1 MKKAHIKTIVILFI
15 VMLFMIYLV
24 DSNKRNLL
32 YYNEEEKKIFKIAII
47 FNQTGLGDKSFN
59 DLCYEG
65 MLEAQE
71 KLGIE
76 FDYIHVK
83 NNDDYDGAYLNYA
96 KDEQYDLII
105 GLGEEQEDAIK
116 KIAEEYPKQR
126 FTIID
131 SKLSLPNVSSIYTRW
146 NEQTFLNGVLA
157 GLCTTETKQE
167 SDSVGVILG
176 KNLSYLEEGA
186 IGFEAG
192 VKYINPNIN
201 VIRASVGDFDNPSK
215 AKEIGLLMYKKG
227 VNYIQQLAGQS
238 GFGVFAAAKEMN
250 KYVFGVDANQNVYE
264 PDYIVSTATRYANVI
279 IYNEIESLVNDK
291 WMPGI
296 KELGLKD
303 DVIGYERE
311 GSNVEIPS
319 NIIKKVEEIKKLIID
334 GKIIIPSTQD
344 ELDKYLNNKK

>member
-1 MKKAHIKTIVILFI
+1 MKKTQIKIIVILFI
-15 VMLFMIYLV
+15 VMLFMLSLV
-24 DSNKRNLL
+24 DNNKTNLL
-32 YYNEEEKKIFKIAII
+32 NNEEEKIFKIAII
-47 FNQTGLGDKSFN
+47 FNETGLGDKSFN

-76 FDYIHVK
+76 FDYMQVK
-83 NNDDYDGAYLNYA
+83 NKNDYDDAYLNYA
-96 KDEQYDLII
+96 KDEKYDLII

-131 SKLSLPNVSSIYTRW
+131 SKLSLPNVSSIYTKW

-157 GLCTTETKQE
+157 GLCTTEIQKE
-167 SDSVGVILG
+167 GDSVGVILG

-201 VIRASVGDFDNPSK
+201 VIKATVGDFDNPAK

-250 KYVFGVDANQNVYE
+250 KYVFGVDANQNIYE
-264 PDYIVSTATRYANVI
+264 PDYIVSTATRYTNII
-279 IYNEIESLVNDK
+279 IYNEIESLVKDK
-291 WMPGI
+291 WVPGI

-319 NIIKKVEEIKKLIID
+319 NIIKKVEKIKKLIIN
-334 GKIIIPSTQD
+334 GKIVIPSTQD
-344 ELDKYLNNKK
+344 ELDEYLNIKK

>member
-1 MKKAHIKTIVILFI
+1 MNKTHIKTILILFI
-15 VMLFMIYLV
+15 VMLFMFFLV
-24 DSNKRNLL
+24 DSNKKNLL
-32 YYNEEEKKIFKIAII
+32 YNEEEKKIFKIAII

-65 MLEAQE
+65 MLQAQE

-83 NNDDYDGAYLNYA
+83 NNEDYDDAYLNYA
-96 KDEQYDLII
+96 KDDTYDLII
-105 GLGEEQEDAIK
+105 GLGEEQEDSIK
-116 KIAEEYPKQR
+116 KIAKEYPKQR
-126 FTIID
+126 FTVID
-131 SKLSLPNVSSIYTRW
+131 SKLSLPNVSSIYTKW

-157 GLCTTETKQE
+157 GLCTTEAKQE
-167 SDSVGVILG
+167 NDSVGVILG

-201 VIRASVGDFDNPSK
+201 VIKATVGDFDNPAK

-250 KYVFGVDANQNVYE
+250 KYVFGVDANQNIYE
-264 PDYIVSTATRYANVI
+264 PDYIVSTATRYADMI

-291 WMPGI
+291 WVAGV
-296 KELGLKD
+296 KELGLED

-311 GSNVEIPS
+311 GSNVKITS
-319 NIIKKVEEIKKLIID
+319 NIIKKVEEIKKLIIN

-344 ELDKYLNNKK
+344 ELDVYLNNKK

>member
-1 MKKAHIKTIVILFI
+1 MNKTHIKTILILFI
-15 VMLFMIYLV
+15 VMLFMFFLV
-24 DSNKRNLL
+24 DSNKKNLL
-32 YYNEEEKKIFKIAII
+32 YNEEEKKIFKIAII

-65 MLEAQE
+65 MLQAQE

-83 NNDDYDGAYLNYA
+83 NNEDYDDAYLNYA
-96 KDEQYDLII
+96 KDDKYDLII
-105 GLGEEQEDAIK
+105 GLGEEQEDSIK
-116 KIAEEYPKQR
+116 KIAKEYPKQR
-126 FTIID
+126 FTVID
-131 SKLSLPNVSSIYTRW
+131 SKLSLPNVSSIYTKW

-157 GLCTTETKQE
+157 GLCTTEAKQE
-167 SDSVGVILG
+167 NDSVGVILG
-176 KNLSYLEEGA
+176 KHLSYLEEGA

-201 VIRASVGDFDNPSK
+201 VIKATVGDFDNPAK

-250 KYVFGVDANQNVYE
+250 KYVFGVDANQNIYE
-264 PDYIVSTATRYANVI
+264 PDYIVSTATRYADMI

-291 WMPGI
+291 WVAGT
-296 KELGLKD
+296 KELGLVD

-311 GSNVEIPS
+311 GSNVKITS
-319 NIIKKVEEIKKLIID
+319 NIIKKVEEIKKLIIN

-344 ELDKYLNNKK
+344 ELDVYLNNKK

>member
-1 MKKAHIKTIVILFI
+1 MNKTHIKTILILFI
-15 VMLFMIYLV
+15 VMLFMFFLV
-24 DSNKRNLL
+24 DSNKKNLL
-32 YYNEEEKKIFKIAII
+32 YNEEEKKIFKIAII

-65 MLEAQE
+65 MLQAQE

-76 FDYIHVK
+76 FDYVHVK
-83 NNDDYDGAYLNYA
+83 NNEDYDDAYLNYA
-96 KDEQYDLII
+96 KDDTYDLII
-105 GLGEEQEDAIK
+105 GLGEEQEDSIK
-116 KIAEEYPKQR
+116 KIAKEYPKQR
-126 FTIID
+126 FTVID
-131 SKLSLPNVSSIYTRW
+131 SKLSLPNVSSIYTKW

-157 GLCTTETKQE
+157 GLCTTEAKQE
-167 SDSVGVILG
+167 NDSVGVILG

-201 VIRASVGDFDNPSK
+201 VIKATVGDFDNPAK

-250 KYVFGVDANQNVYE
+250 KYVFGVDANQNIYE
-264 PDYIVSTATRYANVI
+264 PDYIVSTATRYADMI

-291 WMPGI
+291 WVAGT
-296 KELGLKD
+296 KELGLVD

-311 GSNVEIPS
+311 GSNVKITS
-319 NIIKKVEEIKKLIID
+319 NIIKKVEEIKKLIIN

-344 ELDKYLNNKK
+344 ELDVYLNNKK

>member
-1 MKKAHIKTIVILFI
+1 MNKTHIKTILILFI
-15 VMLFMIYLV
+15 VMLFMFFLV
-24 DSNKRNLL
+24 DSNKKNLL
-32 YYNEEEKKIFKIAII
+32 YNEEEKKIFKIAII

-65 MLEAQE
+65 MLQAQE

-83 NNDDYDGAYLNYA
+83 NNEDYDDAYLNYA
-96 KDEQYDLII
+96 KDDTYDLII
-105 GLGEEQEDAIK
+105 GLGEEQEDSIK
-116 KIAEEYPKQR
+116 KIAKEYPKQR
-126 FTIID
+126 FTVID
-131 SKLSLPNVSSIYTRW
+131 SKLSLPNVSSIYTKW

-157 GLCTTETKQE
+157 GLCTTEAKQE
-167 SDSVGVILG
+167 NDSVGVILG

-201 VIRASVGDFDNPSK
+201 VIKATVGDFDNPAK

-238 GFGVFAAAKEMN
+238 GFGVFTAAKEMN
-250 KYVFGVDANQNVYE
+250 KYVFGVDANQNIYE
-264 PDYIVSTATRYANVI
+264 PDYIVSTATRYADMI

-291 WMPGI
+291 WVAGT
-296 KELGLKD
+296 KELGLVD

-311 GSNVEIPS
+311 GSNVKITS
-319 NIIKKVEEIKKLIID
+319 NIIKKVEEIKKLIIN

-344 ELDKYLNNKK
+344 ELDVYLNNKK

>member
-1 MKKAHIKTIVILFI
+1 MNKTHIKTILILFI
-15 VMLFMIYLV
+15 VMLFMFFLV
-24 DSNKRNLL
+24 DSNKKNLL
-32 YYNEEEKKIFKIAII
+32 YNEEEKKIFKIAII

-65 MLEAQE
+65 MLQAQE

-83 NNDDYDGAYLNYA
+83 NNEDYDDAYLNYA
-96 KDEQYDLII
+96 KDDTYDLII
-105 GLGEEQEDAIK
+105 GLGEEQEDSIK
-116 KIAEEYPKQR
+116 KIAKEYPKQR
-126 FTIID
+126 FTVID
-131 SKLSLPNVSSIYTRW
+131 SKLSLPNVSSIYTKW

-157 GLCTTETKQE
+157 GLCTTEAKQE
-167 SDSVGVILG
+167 NDSVGVILG

-201 VIRASVGDFDNPSK
+201 VIKATVGDFDNPAK

-250 KYVFGVDANQNVYE
+250 KYVFGVDANQNIYE
-264 PDYIVSTATRYANVI
+264 PDYIVSTATRYADMI

-291 WMPGI
+291 WVAGT
-296 KELGLKD
+296 KELGLVD

-311 GSNVEIPS
+311 GSNVKITS
-319 NIIKKVEEIKKLIID
+319 NIIKKVEEIKKLITN

-344 ELDKYLNNKK
+344 ELDVYLNNKK

>member
-1 MKKAHIKTIVILFI
+1 MNKTHIKTILILFI
-15 VMLFMIYLV
+15 VMLFMFFLV
-24 DSNKRNLL
+24 DSNKKNLL
-32 YYNEEEKKIFKIAII
+32 YNEEEKKIFKIAII

-65 MLEAQE
+65 MLQAQE

-83 NNDDYDGAYLNYA
+83 NNEDYDDAYLNYA
-96 KDEQYDLII
+96 KDDTYDLII
-105 GLGEEQEDAIK
+105 GLGEEQEDSIK
-116 KIAEEYPKQR
+116 KIAKEYPKQR
-126 FTIID
+126 FTVID
-131 SKLSLPNVSSIYTRW
+131 SKLSLPNVSSIYTKW

-157 GLCTTETKQE
+157 GLCTTEAKQE
-167 SDSVGVILG
+167 NDSVGVILG

-201 VIRASVGDFDNPSK
+201 VIKATVGDFDNPAK

-250 KYVFGVDANQNVYE
+250 KYVFGVDANQNIYE
-264 PDYIVSTATRYANVI
+264 PDYIVSTATRYADMI

-291 WMPGI
+291 WVPGT
-296 KELGLKD
+296 KELGLVD

-311 GSNVEIPS
+311 GSNVKITS
-319 NIIKKVEEIKKLIID
+319 NIIKKVEEIKKLIIN

-344 ELDKYLNNKK
+344 ELDVYLNNKK

>member
-1 MKKAHIKTIVILFI
+1 MNKTHIKTILILFI
-15 VMLFMIYLV
+15 VMLFMFFLV
-24 DSNKRNLL
+24 DSNKKNLL
-32 YYNEEEKKIFKIAII
+32 YNEEEKKIFKIAII

-65 MLEAQE
+65 MLQAQE

-83 NNDDYDGAYLNYA
+83 NNEDYDDAYLNYA
-96 KDEQYDLII
+96 KDDTYDLII
-105 GLGEEQEDAIK
+105 GLGEEQEDSIK
-116 KIAEEYPKQR
+116 KIAKEYPKQR
-126 FTIID
+126 FTVID
-131 SKLSLPNVSSIYTRW
+131 SKLSLPNVSSIYTKW

-157 GLCTTETKQE
+157 GLCTTEAKE
-167 SDSVGVILG
+167 ENDSVGVILG

-201 VIRASVGDFDNPSK
+201 VIKATVGDFDNPAK

-250 KYVFGVDANQNVYE
+250 KYVFGVDANQNIYE
-264 PDYIVSTATRYANVI
+264 PDYIVSTATRYADMI

-291 WMPGI
+291 WVAGT
-296 KELGLKD
+296 KELGLVD

-311 GSNVEIPS
+311 GSNVKITS
-319 NIIKKVEEIKKLIID
+319 NIIKKVEEIKKLIIN

-344 ELDKYLNNKK
+344 ELDVYLNNKK

>member
-1 MKKAHIKTIVILFI
+1 MNKTHIKTILILFI
-15 VMLFMIYLV
+15 VMLFMFFLV
-24 DSNKRNLL
+24 DSNKKNLL
-32 YYNEEEKKIFKIAII
+32 YNEEEKKIFKIAII

-65 MLEAQE
+65 MLQAQE

-83 NNDDYDGAYLNYA
+83 NNEDYDDAYLNYA
-96 KDEQYDLII
+96 KDDTYDLII
-105 GLGEEQEDAIK
+105 GLGEEQEESIK
-116 KIAEEYPKQR
+116 KIAKEYPKQR
-126 FTIID
+126 FTVID
-131 SKLSLPNVSSIYTRW
+131 SKLSLPNVSSIYTKW

-157 GLCTTETKQE
+157 GLCTTEAKQE
-167 SDSVGVILG
+167 NDSVGVILG

-201 VIRASVGDFDNPSK
+201 VIKATVGDFDNPAK

-250 KYVFGVDANQNVYE
+250 KYVFGVDANQNIYE
-264 PDYIVSTATRYANVI
+264 PDYIVSTATRYADMI

-291 WMPGI
+291 WVAGT
-296 KELGLKD
+296 KELGLVD

-311 GSNVEIPS
+311 GSNVKITS
-319 NIIKKVEEIKKLIID
+319 NIIKKVEEIKKLIIN

-344 ELDKYLNNKK
+344 ELDVYLNNKK

>member
-1 MKKAHIKTIVILFI
+1 MNKTHIKTILILFI
-15 VMLFMIYLV
+15 VMLFMFFLV
-24 DSNKRNLL
+24 DSNKKNLL
-32 YYNEEEKKIFKIAII
+32 YNEEEKKIFKIAII

-65 MLEAQE
+65 MLQAQE

-83 NNDDYDGAYLNYA
+83 NNEDYDDAYLNYA
-96 KDEQYDLII
+96 KDDKYDLII
-105 GLGEEQEDAIK
+105 GLGEEQEDSIK
-116 KIAEEYPKQR
+116 KIAKEYPKQR
-126 FTIID
+126 FTVID
-131 SKLSLPNVSSIYTRW
+131 SKLSLPNVSSIYTKW

-157 GLCTTETKQE
+157 GLCTTEAKQE
-167 SDSVGVILG
+167 NDSVGVILG

-201 VIRASVGDFDNPSK
+201 VIKATVGDFDNPAK

-250 KYVFGVDANQNVYE
+250 KYVFGVDANQNIYE
-264 PDYIVSTATRYANVI
+264 PDYIVSTATRYADMI

-291 WMPGI
+291 WVAGT
-296 KELGLKD
+296 KELGLVD

-311 GSNVEIPS
+311 GSNVKITS
-319 NIIKKVEEIKKLIID
+319 NIIKKVEEIKKLIIN

-344 ELDKYLNNKK
+344 ELDVYLNNKK

>member
-1 MKKAHIKTIVILFI
+1 MNKNKIKTILILFI
-15 VMLFMIYLV
+15 IMLFMISLV
-24 DSNKRNLL
+24 NSNETNLL
-32 YYNEEEKKIFKIAII
+32 NNEEEKKIFKIAII

-83 NNDDYDGAYLNYA
+83 NKDDYDDAYLNYA
-96 KDEQYDLII
+96 KDEKYDLII

-116 KIAEEYPKQR
+116 KIAEEYPNQR

-131 SKLSLPNVSSIYTRW
+131 SKLSLPNVSSIYTKW

-157 GLCTTETKQE
+157 GLCITETQKE
-167 SDSVGVILG
+167 GDSVGVILG

-201 VIRASVGDFDNPSK
+201 VIKATVGDFDNPAK
-215 AKEIGLLMYKKG
+215 AKEIGILMYKKG

-264 PDYIVSTATRYANVI
+264 PDYIVSTATRYANKI
-279 IYNEIESLVNDK
+279 IYNEIESLVKDK
-291 WMPGI
+291 WTPGI

-319 NIIKKVEEIKKLIID
+319 NIIKKVEEVKKLIINE
-334 GKIIIPSTQD
+334 KIIIPSTQD
-344 ELDKYLNNKK
+344 ELDEYLNSKR

>member
-1 MKKAHIKTIVILFI
+1 
-15 VMLFMIYLV
+15 MIFLV
-24 DSNKRNLL
+24 DSNKKNLL
-32 YYNEEEKKIFKIAII
+32 NNEEEKKIFKIGII

-65 MLEAQE
+65 MLQAQE

-83 NNDDYDGAYLNYA
+83 NNEDYDDAYLNYA
-96 KDEQYDLII
+96 KDDKYDLII

-116 KIAEEYPKQR
+116 KIAKEYPKQR

-131 SKLSLPNVSSIYTRW
+131 SKLSLPNVSSIYTKW

-157 GLCTTETKQE
+157 GLCTTESKLE
-167 SDSVGVILG
+167 NDSVGVILG

-201 VIRASVGDFDNPSK
+201 VIKATVGDFDNPAK

-250 KYVFGVDANQNVYE
+250 KYVFGVDSNQNVYE
-264 PDYIVSTATRYANVI
+264 PDYIVSTATRYADMI

-291 WMPGI
+291 WMAGV
-296 KELGLKD
+296 KELGLED

-311 GSNVEIPS
+311 GSNVKITS

-334 GKIIIPSTQD
+334 GKIIIPSTKD
-344 ELDKYLNNKK
+344 ELDEYLNNKK

>member
-1 MKKAHIKTIVILFI
+1 
-15 VMLFMIYLV
+15 MLFMIFLV
-24 DSNKRNLL
+24 DSNKKNLL
-32 YYNEEEKKIFKIAII
+32 NNEEEKKIFKIAII

-65 MLEAQE
+65 MLQAQE

-83 NNDDYDGAYLNYA
+83 NNEDYDNAYLNYA
-96 KDEQYDLII
+96 KDDKYDLII
-105 GLGEEQEDAIK
+105 GLGEEQEDSIK
-116 KIAEEYPKQR
+116 KIAKEYPKQR

-131 SKLSLPNVSSIYTRW
+131 SKLSLPNVSSIYTKW

-157 GLCTTETKQE
+157 GLCVTEAKQE
-167 SDSVGVILG
+167 NDSVGIILG

-201 VIRASVGDFDNPSK
+201 VIKATVGDFDNPAK

-264 PDYIVSTATRYANVI
+264 PDYIVSTATRYADII

-291 WMPGI
+291 WVAGT
-296 KELGLKD
+296 KELGLED

-311 GSNVEIPS
+311 GSNVEIPYK
-319 NIIKKVEEIKKLIID
+319 IIKKVEEIKKLITN

-344 ELDKYLNNKK
+344 ELDEYLNNKK

>member
-1 MKKAHIKTIVILFI
+1 MNKTHIKTILILFI
-15 VMLFMIYLV
+15 VMLFMFFLV
-24 DSNKRNLL
+24 DSNKKNLL
-32 YYNEEEKKIFKIAII
+32 YNEEEKKIFKIAII

-65 MLEAQE
+65 MLQAQE

-83 NNDDYDGAYLNYA
+83 NNEDYDDAYLNYA
-96 KDEQYDLII
+96 KDDTYDLII
-105 GLGEEQEDAIK
+105 GLGEEQEDSIK
-116 KIAEEYPKQR
+116 KIAKEYPKQR
-126 FTIID
+126 FTVID
-131 SKLSLPNVSSIYTRW
+131 SKLSLPNVSSIYTKW

-157 GLCTTETKQE
+157 GLCATEAKE
-167 SDSVGVILG
+167 ENDSVGVILG

-201 VIRASVGDFDNPSK
+201 VIKATVGDFDNPAK

-250 KYVFGVDANQNVYE
+250 KYVFGVDANQNIYE
-264 PDYIVSTATRYANVI
+264 PDYIVSTATRYADMI

-291 WMPGI
+291 WVAGT
-296 KELGLKD
+296 KELGLVD

-311 GSNVEIPS
+311 GSNVKITS
-319 NIIKKVEEIKKLIID
+319 NIIKKVEEIKKLIIN

-344 ELDKYLNNKK
+344 ELDVYLNNKK

>member
-1 MKKAHIKTIVILFI
+1 MNKTHIKTILILFI
-15 VMLFMIYLV
+15 VMLFMFFLV
-24 DSNKRNLL
+24 DSNKKNLL
-32 YYNEEEKKIFKIAII
+32 YNEEEKKIFKIAII

-65 MLEAQE
+65 MLQAQE

-83 NNDDYDGAYLNYA
+83 NNEDYDDAYLNYA
-96 KDEQYDLII
+96 KDDIYDLII
-105 GLGEEQEDAIK
+105 GLGEEQEDSIK
-116 KIAEEYPKQR
+116 KIAKEYPKQR
-126 FTIID
+126 FTVID
-131 SKLSLPNVSSIYTRW
+131 SKLSLPNVSSIYTKW

-157 GLCTTETKQE
+157 GLCTTEAKQE
-167 SDSVGVILG
+167 NDSVGVILG

-201 VIRASVGDFDNPSK
+201 VIKATVGDFDNPAK

-250 KYVFGVDANQNVYE
+250 KYVFGVDANQNIYE
-264 PDYIVSTATRYANVI
+264 PDYIVSTATRYADMI

-291 WMPGI
+291 WVAGT
-296 KELGLKD
+296 KELGLED

-311 GSNVEIPS
+311 GSNVKITS
-319 NIIKKVEEIKKLIID
+319 NIIKKVEEIKKLIIN

-344 ELDKYLNNKK
+344 ELDVYLNNKK

>member
-1 MKKAHIKTIVILFI
+1 MNKTHIKTILILFI
-15 VMLFMIYLV
+15 VMLFMFFLV
-24 DSNKRNLL
+24 DSNKKNLL
-32 YYNEEEKKIFKIAII
+32 YNEEEKKIFKIAII

-65 MLEAQE
+65 MLQAQE

-83 NNDDYDGAYLNYA
+83 NNEDYDDAYLNYA
-96 KDEQYDLII
+96 KDDKYDLII
-105 GLGEEQEDAIK
+105 GLGEEQEDSIK
-116 KIAEEYPKQR
+116 KIAKEYPKQR
-126 FTIID
+126 FTVID
-131 SKLSLPNVSSIYTRW
+131 SKLSLPNVSSIYTKW

-157 GLCTTETKQE
+157 GLCTTEAKQE
-167 SDSVGVILG
+167 NDSVGVILG

-201 VIRASVGDFDNPSK
+201 VIKATVGDFDNPAK

-250 KYVFGVDANQNVYE
+250 KYVFGVDANQNIYE
-264 PDYIVSTATRYANVI
+264 PDYIVSTATRYADMI

-291 WMPGI
+291 WVAGT
-296 KELGLKD
+296 KELGLVD

-311 GSNVEIPS
+311 GSNVKITS
-319 NIIKKVEEIKKLIID
+319 NIIKKVEEIKKLIIN

-344 ELDKYLNNKK
+344 ELDVY

>member
-1 MKKAHIKTIVILFI
+1 MNKTHIKTILILFI
-15 VMLFMIYLV
+15 VMLFMFFLV
-24 DSNKRNLL
+24 DSNKKNLL
-32 YYNEEEKKIFKIAII
+32 NNEEEKKIFKIAII

-65 MLEAQE
+65 MLQAQE

-83 NNDDYDGAYLNYA
+83 NNEDYDDAYLNYA
-96 KDEQYDLII
+96 KDDKYDLII
-105 GLGEEQEDAIK
+105 GLGEEQEDSIK
-116 KIAEEYPKQR
+116 KIAKEYPKQR

-131 SKLSLPNVSSIYTRW
+131 SKLSLPNVSSIYTKW

-157 GLCTTETKQE
+157 GLCTTEAKQE
-167 SDSVGVILG
+167 NDSVGVILG

-201 VIRASVGDFDNPSK
+201 VIKATVGDFDNPAK

-250 KYVFGVDANQNVYE
+250 KYVFGVDANQNIYE
-264 PDYIVSTATRYANVI
+264 PDYIVSTATRYADMI

-291 WMPGI
+291 WVAGT
-296 KELGLKD
+296 KELGLVD

-311 GSNVEIPS
+311 GSNVKIPY
-319 NIIKKVEEIKKLIID
+319 NIIKKVEEIKKLIIN

>member
-1 MKKAHIKTIVILFI
+1 MNKTHIKTILILFI
-15 VMLFMIYLV
+15 VMLFMFFLV
-24 DSNKRNLL
+24 DSNKKNLL
-32 YYNEEEKKIFKIAII
+32 NNEEEKKIFKIAII

-65 MLEAQE
+65 MLQAQE

-83 NNDDYDGAYLNYA
+83 NNEDYDDAYLNYA
-96 KDEQYDLII
+96 KDDTYDLII
-105 GLGEEQEDAIK
+105 GLGEEQEDSIK
-116 KIAEEYPKQR
+116 KIAKEYPKQR
-126 FTIID
+126 FTVID
-131 SKLSLPNVSSIYTRW
+131 SKLSLPNVSSIYTKW

-157 GLCTTETKQE
+157 GLCTTEAKQE
-167 SDSVGVILG
+167 NDSVGVILG

-201 VIRASVGDFDNPSK
+201 VIKATVGDFDNPAK

-250 KYVFGVDANQNVYE
+250 KYVFGVDANQNIYE
-264 PDYIVSTATRYANVI
+264 PDYIVSTATRYADMI

-291 WMPGI
+291 WVAGT
-296 KELGLKD
+296 KELGLVD

-311 GSNVEIPS
+311 GSNVKITS
-319 NIIKKVEEIKKLIID
+319 NIIKKVEEIKKLIIN

-344 ELDKYLNNKK
+344 ELDVYLNNKK

>member
-1 MKKAHIKTIVILFI
+1 MNKTHIKTILILFI
-15 VMLFMIYLV
+15 VMLFMFFLV
-24 DSNKRNLL
+24 DSNKKNLL
-32 YYNEEEKKIFKIAII
+32 YNEEEKKIFKIAII

-65 MLEAQE
+65 MLQAQE

-83 NNDDYDGAYLNYA
+83 NNEDYDDAYLNYA
-96 KDEQYDLII
+96 KDDTYDLII
-105 GLGEEQEDAIK
+105 GLGEEQEESIK
-116 KIAEEYPKQR
+116 KIAKEYPKQR
-126 FTIID
+126 FTVID
-131 SKLSLPNVSSIYTRW
+131 SKLSLPNVSSIYTKW

-157 GLCTTETKQE
+157 GLCTTEAKQE
-167 SDSVGVILG
+167 YDSVGVILG

-201 VIRASVGDFDNPSK
+201 VIKATVGDFDNPAK

-250 KYVFGVDANQNVYE
+250 KYVFGVDANQNIYE
-264 PDYIVSTATRYANVI
+264 PDYIVSTATRYADMI

-291 WMPGI
+291 WVAGT
-296 KELGLKD
+296 KELGLVD

-311 GSNVEIPS
+311 GSNVKITS
-319 NIIKKVEEIKKLIID
+319 NIIKKVEEIKKLIIN

-344 ELDKYLNNKK
+344 ELDVYLNNKK

>member
-1 MKKAHIKTIVILFI
+1 MNKTHIKTILILFI
-15 VMLFMIYLV
+15 VMLFMFFLV
-24 DSNKRNLL
+24 DSNKKNLL
-32 YYNEEEKKIFKIAII
+32 YNEEEKKIFKIAII

-65 MLEAQE
+65 MLQAQE

-83 NNDDYDGAYLNYA
+83 NNEDYDDAYLNYA
-96 KDEQYDLII
+96 KDDTYDLII
-105 GLGEEQEDAIK
+105 GLGEEQEDSIK
-116 KIAEEYPKQR
+116 KIAKEYPKQR
-126 FTIID
+126 FTVID
-131 SKLSLPNVSSIYTRW
+131 SKLSLPNVSSIYTKW

-157 GLCTTETKQE
+157 GLCTTEAKE
-167 SDSVGVILG
+167 ENHSVGVILG

-201 VIRASVGDFDNPSK
+201 VIKATVGDFDNPAK

-250 KYVFGVDANQNVYE
+250 KYVFGVDANQNIYE
-264 PDYIVSTATRYANVI
+264 PDYIVSTATRYADMI

-291 WMPGI
+291 WVAGT
-296 KELGLKD
+296 KELGLVD

-311 GSNVEIPS
+311 GSNVKITS
-319 NIIKKVEEIKKLIID
+319 NIIKKVEEIKKLIIN

-344 ELDKYLNNKK
+344 ELDVYLNNKK

>member
-1 MKKAHIKTIVILFI
+1 MNKTHIKTILILFI
-15 VMLFMIYLV
+15 VMLFMFFLV
-24 DSNKRNLL
+24 DSNKKNLL
-32 YYNEEEKKIFKIAII
+32 YNEEEKKIFKIAII

-65 MLEAQE
+65 MLQAQE

-83 NNDDYDGAYLNYA
+83 NNEDYDDAYLNYA
-96 KDEQYDLII
+96 KDDKYDLII
-105 GLGEEQEDAIK
+105 GLGEEQEDSIK
-116 KIAEEYPKQR
+116 KIAKEYPKQR
-126 FTIID
+126 FTVID
-131 SKLSLPNVSSIYTRW
+131 SKLSLPNVSSIYTKW

-157 GLCTTETKQE
+157 GLCTTEAKQE
-167 SDSVGVILG
+167 NDSVGVILG

-201 VIRASVGDFDNPSK
+201 VIKATVGDFDNPAK

-250 KYVFGVDANQNVYE
+250 KYVFGVDANQNIYE
-264 PDYIVSTATRYANVI
+264 PDYIVSTATRYADMI
-279 IYNEIESLVNDK
+279 IFNEIESLVNDK
-291 WMPGI
+291 WVAGT
-296 KELGLKD
+296 KELGLVD

-311 GSNVEIPS
+311 GSNVKITS
-319 NIIKKVEEIKKLIID
+319 NIIKKVEEIKKLIIN

-344 ELDKYLNNKK
+344 ELDVYLNNKK

>member
-1 MKKAHIKTIVILFI
+1 MKKTQIKIIVILFI
-15 VMLFMIYLV
+15 VMLFMLSLV
-24 DSNKRNLL
+24 DNNKTNLL
-32 YYNEEEKKIFKIAII
+32 NNEEEKIFKIAII
-47 FNQTGLGDKSFN
+47 FNETGLGDKSFN

-76 FDYIHVK
+76 FDYMQVK
-83 NNDDYDGAYLNYA
+83 NKNDYDDAYLNYA
-96 KDEQYDLII
+96 KDEKYDLII

-131 SKLSLPNVSSIYTRW
+131 SKLSLPNVSSIYTKW

-157 GLCTTETKQE
+157 GLCTTEIQKE
-167 SDSVGVILG
+167 GDSVGVILG
-176 KNLSYLEEGA
+176 KSLSYLEEGA

-201 VIRASVGDFDNPSK
+201 VIKATVGDFDNPAK

-250 KYVFGVDANQNVYE
+250 KYVFGVDANQNIYE
-264 PDYIVSTATRYANVI
+264 PDYIVSTATRYTNII

-291 WMPGI
+291 WVPGI

-319 NIIKKVEEIKKLIID
+319 NIIKKVEKIKKLIIN
-334 GKIIIPSTQD
+334 GKIVIPSTQD
-344 ELDKYLNNKK
+344 ELDEYLNIKK

>member
-1 MKKAHIKTIVILFI
+1 MNKNKIKTILILFVI
-15 VMLFMIYLV
+15 MLFMISLV
-24 DSNKRNLL
+24 NRNKTNLL
-32 YYNEEEKKIFKIAII
+32 NNEEEKIFKIAII

-83 NNDDYDGAYLNYA
+83 NKDDYDDAYLNYA
-96 KDEQYDLII
+96 KDEEYDLII

-116 KIAEEYPKQR
+116 KIAEEYPNQR

-131 SKLSLPNVSSIYTRW
+131 SKLSLPNVSSIYTKW

-157 GLCTTETKQE
+157 GLCTTETQKE
-167 SDSVGVILG
+167 GDSVGVILG

-201 VIRASVGDFDNPSK
+201 VIKATVGDFDNPAK
-215 AKEIGLLMYKKG
+215 AKEIGILMYKKG

-264 PDYIVSTATRYANVI
+264 PDYIVSTATRYANKI
-279 IYNEIESLVNDK
+279 IYNEIESLVKDE
-291 WMPGI
+291 WVPGI

-344 ELDKYLNNKK
+344 ELDEYLNSKK

>member
-1 MKKAHIKTIVILFI
+1 MNKTHIKTILILFI
-15 VMLFMIYLV
+15 VMLFMFFLV
-24 DSNKRNLL
+24 DSNKKNLL
-32 YYNEEEKKIFKIAII
+32 YNEEEKKIFKIAII

-65 MLEAQE
+65 MLQAQE

-83 NNDDYDGAYLNYA
+83 NNEDYDDAYLNYA
-96 KDEQYDLII
+96 KDDKYDLII
-105 GLGEEQEDAIK
+105 GLGEEQEDSIK
-116 KIAEEYPKQR
+116 KIAKEYPKQR
-126 FTIID
+126 FTVID
-131 SKLSLPNVSSIYTRW
+131 SKLSLPNVSSIYTKW

-157 GLCTTETKQE
+157 GLCTTEAKQE
-167 SDSVGVILG
+167 YDSVGVILG

-201 VIRASVGDFDNPSK
+201 VIKATVGDFDNPAK

-250 KYVFGVDANQNVYE
+250 KYVFGVDANQNIYE
-264 PDYIVSTATRYANVI
+264 PDYIVSTATRYADMI

-291 WMPGI
+291 WVAGT
-296 KELGLKD
+296 KELGLED

-311 GSNVEIPS
+311 GSNVKITS
-319 NIIKKVEEIKKLIID
+319 NIIKKVEVIKKLIIN

-344 ELDKYLNNKK
+344 ELDVYLNNKK

>member
-1 MKKAHIKTIVILFI
+1 MNKTHIKTILILFI
-15 VMLFMIYLV
+15 VMLFMFFLV
-24 DSNKRNLL
+24 DSNKKNLL
-32 YYNEEEKKIFKIAII
+32 YNEEEKKIFKIAII

-65 MLEAQE
+65 MLQAQE

-83 NNDDYDGAYLNYA
+83 NNEDYDDAYLNYA
-96 KDEQYDLII
+96 KDDTYDLII
-105 GLGEEQEDAIK
+105 GLGEEQEDSIK
-116 KIAEEYPKQR
+116 KIAKEYPKQR
-126 FTIID
+126 FTVID
-131 SKLSLPNVSSIYTRW
+131 SKLSLPNVSSIYTKW

-157 GLCTTETKQE
+157 GLCTTEAKQE
-167 SDSVGVILG
+167 NDSVGVILG

-201 VIRASVGDFDNPSK
+201 VIKATVGDFDNPAK

-250 KYVFGVDANQNVYE
+250 KYVFGVDANQNIYE
-264 PDYIVSTATRYANVI
+264 PDYIVSTATRYADMI

-291 WMPGI
+291 WVAGT
-296 KELGLKD
+296 KELGLVD

-311 GSNVEIPS
+311 GSNVKITS
-319 NIIKKVEEIKKLIID
+319 NIIKKVEEIKKLIIN

-344 ELDKYLNNKK
+344 ELDVYLNNKK

>member
-1 MKKAHIKTIVILFI
+1 MNKTHIKTILILFI
-15 VMLFMIYLV
+15 VMLFMFFLV
-24 DSNKRNLL
+24 DSNKKNLL
-32 YYNEEEKKIFKIAII
+32 YNEEEKKIFKIAII

-65 MLEAQE
+65 MLQAQE

-83 NNDDYDGAYLNYA
+83 NNEDYDDAYLNYA
-96 KDEQYDLII
+96 KDDTYDLII
-105 GLGEEQEDAIK
+105 GLGEEQEDSIK
-116 KIAEEYPKQR
+116 KIAKEYPKQR
-126 FTIID
+126 FTVID
-131 SKLSLPNVSSIYTRW
+131 SKLSLPNVSSIYTKW

-157 GLCTTETKQE
+157 GLCTTEAKE
-167 SDSVGVILG
+167 ENDSVGAILG

-201 VIRASVGDFDNPSK
+201 VIKATVGDFDNPAK

-250 KYVFGVDANQNVYE
+250 KYVFGVDANQNIYE
-264 PDYIVSTATRYANVI
+264 PDYIVSTATRYADMI

-291 WMPGI
+291 WVAGT
-296 KELGLKD
+296 KELGLVD

-311 GSNVEIPS
+311 GSNVKITS
-319 NIIKKVEEIKKLIID
+319 DIIKKVEEIKKLIIN
-334 GKIIIPSTQD
+334 GEIIIPSTQD
-344 ELDKYLNNKK
+344 ELDVYLNNKK

>member
-1 MKKAHIKTIVILFI
+1 MNKTHIKTILILFI
-15 VMLFMIYLV
+15 VMLFMFFLV
-24 DSNKRNLL
+24 DSNKKNLL
-32 YYNEEEKKIFKIAII
+32 YNEEEKKIFKIAII

-65 MLEAQE
+65 MLQAQE

-83 NNDDYDGAYLNYA
+83 NNEDYDDAYLNYA
-96 KDEQYDLII
+96 KDDTYDLII
-105 GLGEEQEDAIK
+105 GLGEEQEDSIK
-116 KIAEEYPKQR
+116 KIAKEYPKQR
-126 FTIID
+126 FTVID
-131 SKLSLPNVSSIYTRW
+131 SKLSLPNVSSIYTKW

-157 GLCTTETKQE
+157 GLCTTEAKE
-167 SDSVGVILG
+167 ENDSVGVILG

-201 VIRASVGDFDNPSK
+201 VIKATVGDFDNPAK

-250 KYVFGVDANQNVYE
+250 KYVFGVDANQNIYE
-264 PDYIVSTATRYANVI
+264 PDYIVSTATRYADMI

-291 WMPGI
+291 WVAGT
-296 KELGLKD
+296 KELGLVD

-311 GSNVEIPS
+311 GSNVKITS
-319 NIIKKVEEIKKLIID
+319 DIIKKVEEIKKLIIN
-334 GKIIIPSTQD
+334 GEIIIPSTQD
-344 ELDKYLNNKK
+344 ELDVYLNNKK

>member
-1 MKKAHIKTIVILFI
+1 MNKNKIKTILILFVI
-15 VMLFMIYLV
+15 MLFMISLV
-24 DSNKRNLL
+24 NRNKTNLL
-32 YYNEEEKKIFKIAII
+32 NNEEEKIFKIAII

-83 NNDDYDGAYLNYA
+83 NKDDYDDAYLNYA
-96 KDEQYDLII
+96 KDEEYDLII

-116 KIAEEYPKQR
+116 KIAEEYPNQR

-131 SKLSLPNVSSIYTRW
+131 SKLSLPNVSSIYTKW

-157 GLCTTETKQE
+157 GLCTTETQKE
-167 SDSVGVILG
+167 GDSVGVILG

-201 VIRASVGDFDNPSK
+201 VIKATVGDFDNPAK

-264 PDYIVSTATRYANVI
+264 PDYIVSTATRYANKI
-279 IYNEIESLVNDK
+279 IYNEIESLVKDE
-291 WMPGI
+291 WVPGI

-344 ELDKYLNNKK
+344 ELDEYLNSKK

>member
-1 MKKAHIKTIVILFI
+1 MNKTHIKTILILFI
-15 VMLFMIYLV
+15 VMLFMFFLV
-24 DSNKRNLL
+24 DSNKKSLL
-32 YYNEEEKKIFKIAII
+32 YNEEEKKIFKIAII

-65 MLEAQE
+65 MLQAQE

-83 NNDDYDGAYLNYA
+83 NNEDYDNAYLNYA
-96 KDEQYDLII
+96 KDDRYDLII
-105 GLGEEQEDAIK
+105 GLGEEQEDSIK
-116 KIAEEYPKQR
+116 KIAKEYPKQR
-126 FTIID
+126 FTVID
-131 SKLSLPNVSSIYTRW
+131 SKLSLPNVSSIYTKW

-157 GLCTTETKQE
+157 GLCTTEAKE
-167 SDSVGVILG
+167 ENDSVGVILG

-201 VIRASVGDFDNPSK
+201 VIKATVGDFDNPAK

-250 KYVFGVDANQNVYE
+250 KYVFGVDANQNIYE
-264 PDYIVSTATRYANVI
+264 PDYIVSTATRYADMI

-291 WMPGI
+291 WVAGT
-296 KELGLKD
+296 KELGLED

-311 GSNVEIPS
+311 GSNVKITS
-319 NIIKKVEEIKKLIID
+319 DIIKKVEEIKKLIIN

-344 ELDKYLNNKK
+344 ELDVYLNNKK

>member
-1 MKKAHIKTIVILFI
+1 MNKVKIKSIV
-15 VMLFMIYLV
+15 VLFMIIVVIISLGN
-24 DSNKRNLL
+24 SNKTNL
-32 YYNEEEKKIFKIAII
+32 NNSEDDKIFKIGII
-47 FNQTGLGDKSFN
+47 FNETGLGDKSFN

-65 MLEAQE
+65 MLESQE

-76 FDYIHVK
+76 FDYTHVK
-83 NNDDYDGAYLNYA
+83 SKDEYDYAYLNYA
-96 KDEQYDLII
+96 KDEGYDLII
-105 GLGEEQEDAIK
+105 GLGEEQEGALK
-116 KIAEEYPKQR
+116 KIAEKYPNQK

-131 SKLSLPNVSSIYTRW
+131 SKLNLPNVSAIYTNW

-157 GLCTTETKQE
+157 GLCISELKQGE
-167 SDSVGVILG
+167 NSVGVILG

-201 VIRASVGDFDNPSK
+201 VTKATVGYFDNPAK
-215 AKEIGLLMYKKG
+215 AKEIALLMYKKG

-250 KYVFGVDANQNVYE
+250 KYVFGVDANQNIYE
-264 PDYIVSTATRYANVI
+264 PDYIVSTATRYANKI
-279 IYNEIESLVNDK
+279 IYNEIESLVKGN
-291 WMPGI
+291 WSSGL

-311 GSNVEIPS
+311 GSNVEISS
-319 NIIKKVEEIKKLIID
+319 NIINKVEEIKKLIINK
-334 GKIIIPSTQD
+334 KIIIPSTQN
-344 ELDKYLNNKK
+344 ELNEYLNNQK

>member
-1 MKKAHIKTIVILFI
+1 MNKTHIKTILILFI
-15 VMLFMIYLV
+15 VMLFMFFLV
-24 DSNKRNLL
+24 DSNKKNLL
-32 YYNEEEKKIFKIAII
+32 YNEEEKKIFKIAII

-65 MLEAQE
+65 MLQAQE

-83 NNDDYDGAYLNYA
+83 NNEDYDDAYLNYA
-96 KDEQYDLII
+96 KDDTYDLII
-105 GLGEEQEDAIK
+105 GLGEEQEDSIK
-116 KIAEEYPKQR
+116 KIAKEYPKQR
-126 FTIID
+126 FTVID
-131 SKLSLPNVSSIYTRW
+131 SKLSLPNVSSIYTKW

-157 GLCTTETKQE
+157 GLCTTEAKQE
-167 SDSVGVILG
+167 NDSVGVILG

-201 VIRASVGDFDNPSK
+201 VIKATVGDFDNPAK

-250 KYVFGVDANQNVYE
+250 KYVFGVDANQNIYE
-264 PDYIVSTATRYANVI
+264 PDYIVSTATRYADMI

-291 WMPGI
+291 WVAGT
-296 KELGLKD
+296 KELGLVD

-311 GSNVEIPS
+311 GSNVKITS
-319 NIIKKVEEIKKLIID
+319 NIIKKVEEIKK
-334 GKIIIPSTQD
+334 TN
-344 ELDKYLNNKK
+344 Y

>member
-1 MKKAHIKTIVILFI
+1 MNKTHIKTILILFI
-15 VMLFMIYLV
+15 AMLFMFFLV
-24 DSNKRNLL
+24 DSNKKNLL
-32 YYNEEEKKIFKIAII
+32 YNEEEKKIFKIAII

-65 MLEAQE
+65 MLQAQE

-83 NNDDYDGAYLNYA
+83 NNEDYDDAYLNYA
-96 KDEQYDLII
+96 KDDTYDLII
-105 GLGEEQEDAIK
+105 GLGEEQEDSIK
-116 KIAEEYPKQR
+116 KIAKEYPKQR
-126 FTIID
+126 FTVID
-131 SKLSLPNVSSIYTRW
+131 SKLSLPNVSSIYTKW

-157 GLCTTETKQE
+157 GLCTTEAKQE
-167 SDSVGVILG
+167 NDSVGVILG

-201 VIRASVGDFDNPSK
+201 VIKATVGDFDNPAK

-250 KYVFGVDANQNVYE
+250 KYVFGVDANQNIYE
-264 PDYIVSTATRYANVI
+264 PDYIVSTATRYADMI

-291 WMPGI
+291 WVAGT
-296 KELGLKD
+296 KELGLVD

-311 GSNVEIPS
+311 GSNVKITS
-319 NIIKKVEEIKKLIID
+319 NIIKKVEEIKKLIIN

-344 ELDKYLNNKK
+344 ELDVYLNNKK

>member
-1 MKKAHIKTIVILFI
+1 MNKTHIKTILILFI
-15 VMLFMIYLV
+15 VMLFMFFLV
-24 DSNKRNLL
+24 DSNKKNLL
-32 YYNEEEKKIFKIAII
+32 YNEEEKKIFKIAII

-65 MLEAQE
+65 MLQAQE

-83 NNDDYDGAYLNYA
+83 NNEDYDDAYLNYA
-96 KDEQYDLII
+96 KDDKYDLII
-105 GLGEEQEDAIK
+105 GLGEEQEDSIK
-116 KIAEEYPKQR
+116 KIAKEYPKQR
-126 FTIID
+126 FTVID
-131 SKLSLPNVSSIYTRW
+131 SKLSLPNVSSIYTKW

-157 GLCTTETKQE
+157 GLCTTEAKE
-167 SDSVGVILG
+167 ENDSVGVILG

-201 VIRASVGDFDNPSK
+201 VIKATVGDFDNPAK

-250 KYVFGVDANQNVYE
+250 KYVFGVDANQNIYE
-264 PDYIVSTATRYANVI
+264 PDYIVSTATRYADMI

-291 WMPGI
+291 WVAGT
-296 KELGLKD
+296 KELGLVD

-311 GSNVEIPS
+311 GSNVKITS
-319 NIIKKVEEIKKLIID
+319 NIIKKVEVIKKLIIN

-344 ELDKYLNNKK
+344 ELDVYLNNKK

>member
-1 MKKAHIKTIVILFI
+1 MNKNKIKTILILFLK
-15 VMLFMIYLV
+15 MLFMISLV
-24 DSNKRNLL
+24 NSNKTNLL
-32 YYNEEEKKIFKIAII
+32 NNEEEKKIFKIAII

-83 NNDDYDGAYLNYA
+83 NKDDYDDAYLNYA
-96 KDEQYDLII
+96 KDEEYDLII

-116 KIAEEYPKQR
+116 KIAEEYPNQR

-131 SKLSLPNVSSIYTRW
+131 SKLSLPNVSSIYTKW

-157 GLCTTETKQE
+157 GLCTTETQKE
-167 SDSVGVILG
+167 GDSVGVILG

-201 VIRASVGDFDNPSK
+201 VIKATVGDFDNPAK

-264 PDYIVSTATRYANVI
+264 PDYIVSTATRYANKI
-279 IYNEIESLVNDK
+279 IYNEIESLVKDE
-291 WMPGI
+291 WVPGI

-344 ELDKYLNNKK
+344 ELDEYLNSKK

>member
-1 MKKAHIKTIVILFI
+1 MNKTHIKTILILFI
-15 VMLFMIYLV
+15 VMLFMFFLV
-24 DSNKRNLL
+24 DNNKKNLL
-32 YYNEEEKKIFKIAII
+32 NNEEEKKIFKIAII

-65 MLEAQE
+65 MLQAQE

-83 NNDDYDGAYLNYA
+83 NNEDYDDAYLNYA
-96 KDEQYDLII
+96 KDDTYDLII
-105 GLGEEQEDAIK
+105 GLGEEQEDSIK
-116 KIAEEYPKQR
+116 KIAKEYPKQR

-131 SKLSLPNVSSIYTRW
+131 SKLSLPNVSSIYTKW

-157 GLCTTETKQE
+157 GLCTTEAKQE
-167 SDSVGVILG
+167 NDSVGVILG

-201 VIRASVGDFDNPSK
+201 VIKATVGDFDNPAK

-250 KYVFGVDANQNVYE
+250 KYVFGVDANQNIYE
-264 PDYIVSTATRYANVI
+264 PDYIVSTATRYADMI

-291 WMPGI
+291 WVAGV
-296 KELGLKD
+296 KELGLED

-311 GSNVEIPS
+311 GSNVKITS

-344 ELDKYLNNKK
+344 ELDVYLNNKK

>member
-1 MKKAHIKTIVILFI
+1 MNKTHIKTILILFI
-15 VMLFMIYLV
+15 VMLFMFFLV
-24 DSNKRNLL
+24 DNNKKNLL
-32 YYNEEEKKIFKIAII
+32 NNEEEKKIFKIAII

-65 MLEAQE
+65 MLQAQE

-83 NNDDYDGAYLNYA
+83 NNEDYDDAYLNYA
-96 KDEQYDLII
+96 KDNKYDLII
-105 GLGEEQEDAIK
+105 GLGEEQEDSIK
-116 KIAEEYPKQR
+116 KIAKEYPKQR

-131 SKLSLPNVSSIYTRW
+131 SKLSLPNVSSIYTKW

-157 GLCTTETKQE
+157 GLCTTEAKQE
-167 SDSVGVILG
+167 NDSVGVILG

-201 VIRASVGDFDNPSK
+201 VIKATVGDFDNPAK

-250 KYVFGVDANQNVYE
+250 KYVFGVDANQNIYE
-264 PDYIVSTATRYANVI
+264 PDYIVSTATRYADMI

-291 WMPGI
+291 WVAGV
-296 KELGLKD
+296 KELGLED

-311 GSNVEIPS
+311 GSNVKITS

-344 ELDKYLNNKK
+344 ELDVYLNNKK

>member
-1 MKKAHIKTIVILFI
+1 MNKTHIKTILILFI
-15 VMLFMIYLV
+15 VMLFMFFLV
-24 DSNKRNLL
+24 DSNKKNLL
-32 YYNEEEKKIFKIAII
+32 YNEEEKKIFKIAII

-65 MLEAQE
+65 MLQAQE

-83 NNDDYDGAYLNYA
+83 NNEDYDDAYLNYA
-96 KDEQYDLII
+96 KDDTYDLII
-105 GLGEEQEDAIK
+105 GLGEEQEDSIK
-116 KIAEEYPKQR
+116 KIAKEYPKQR
-126 FTIID
+126 FTVID
-131 SKLSLPNVSSIYTRW
+131 SKLSLPNVSSIYTKW

-157 GLCTTETKQE
+157 GLCTTEAKQE
-167 SDSVGVILG
+167 YDSVGVILG

-201 VIRASVGDFDNPSK
+201 VIKATVGDFDNPAK

-250 KYVFGVDANQNVYE
+250 KYVFGVDANQNIYE
-264 PDYIVSTATRYANVI
+264 PDYIVSTATRYADMI

-291 WMPGI
+291 WVAGT
-296 KELGLKD
+296 KELGLVD

-311 GSNVEIPS
+311 GSNVKITS
-319 NIIKKVEEIKKLIID
+319 NIIKKVEEIKKLIIN

-344 ELDKYLNNKK
+344 ELDVYLNNKK

>member
-1 MKKAHIKTIVILFI
+1 MNKTHIKTILILFI
-15 VMLFMIYLV
+15 VMLFMFFLV
-24 DSNKRNLL
+24 DSNKKNLL
-32 YYNEEEKKIFKIAII
+32 YNEEEKKIFKIAII

-65 MLEAQE
+65 MLQAQE

-83 NNDDYDGAYLNYA
+83 NNEDYDDAYLNYA
-96 KDEQYDLII
+96 KDDKYDLII
-105 GLGEEQEDAIK
+105 GLGEEQEDSIK
-116 KIAEEYPKQR
+116 KIAKEYPKQR
-126 FTIID
+126 FTVID
-131 SKLSLPNVSSIYTRW
+131 SKLSLPNVSSIYTKW

-157 GLCTTETKQE
+157 GLCTTEAKE
-167 SDSVGVILG
+167 ENDSVGVILG

-201 VIRASVGDFDNPSK
+201 VIKATVGDFDNPAK

-250 KYVFGVDANQNVYE
+250 KYVFGVDANQNIYE
-264 PDYIVSTATRYANVI
+264 PDYIVSTATRYADMI

-291 WMPGI
+291 WVAGT
-296 KELGLKD
+296 KELGLVD

-311 GSNVEIPS
+311 GSNVKITS
-319 NIIKKVEEIKKLIID
+319 NIIKKVEEIKKLIIN

-344 ELDKYLNNKK
+344 ELDVYLNNKK

>member
-1 MKKAHIKTIVILFI
+1 MNKTHIKTILILFI
-15 VMLFMIYLV
+15 VMLFMFFLV
-24 DSNKRNLL
+24 DSNKKNLL
-32 YYNEEEKKIFKIAII
+32 YNEEEKKIFKIAII

-65 MLEAQE
+65 MLQAQE

-76 FDYIHVK
+76 FDYVHVK
-83 NNDDYDGAYLNYA
+83 NNEDYDDAYLNYA
-96 KDEQYDLII
+96 KDDTYDLII
-105 GLGEEQEDAIK
+105 GLGEEQEDSIK
-116 KIAEEYPKQR
+116 KIAKEYPKQR
-126 FTIID
+126 FTVID
-131 SKLSLPNVSSIYTRW
+131 SKLSLPNVSSIYTKW

-157 GLCTTETKQE
+157 GLCTTEAKQE
-167 SDSVGVILG
+167 YDSVGVILG

-201 VIRASVGDFDNPSK
+201 VIKATVGDFDNPAK

-250 KYVFGVDANQNVYE
+250 KYVFGVDANQNIYE
-264 PDYIVSTATRYANVI
+264 PDYIVSTATRYADMI

-291 WMPGI
+291 WVAGT
-296 KELGLKD
+296 KELGLED

-311 GSNVEIPS
+311 GSNVKITS
-319 NIIKKVEEIKKLIID
+319 NIIKKVEEIKKLIIN

-344 ELDKYLNNKK
+344 ELDVYLNNKK